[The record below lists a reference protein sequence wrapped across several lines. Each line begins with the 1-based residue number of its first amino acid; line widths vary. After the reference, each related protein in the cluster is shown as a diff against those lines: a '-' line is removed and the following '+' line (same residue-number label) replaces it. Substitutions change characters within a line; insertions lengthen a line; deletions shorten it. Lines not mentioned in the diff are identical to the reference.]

1 VGRES
6 VVAVHVR
13 DRRLVGQLA
22 RPLVPIRP
30 RQPVRDQ
37 RQHVLTLTSHTTNRK
52 TPTDHA
58 PETPAGSTHGDAV
71 IPSQA
76 AVNNCSVRL
85 PRRSR
90 AAMRSTLI
98 RCGGGVFGSQRRK
111 PGVGMSGWPAF
122 EVKHHHHHQ
131 YHRDHGNHRRLPAD
145 PLGRRQLAGRL
156 PSRVQ
161 YHRRRRSS
169 AETSPEPTTKCSG
182 AAMTGTTDGR
192 HGHDQERR
200 PAPCAA
206 PMRST

>member
-1 VGRES
+1 VTTRVAVPGGAVVGRES

-111 PGVGMSGWPAF
+111 PG
-122 EVKHHHHHQ
+122 
-131 YHRDHGNHRRLPAD
+131 
-145 PLGRRQLAGRL
+145 GRYVRMASLRGEAPSPPSVPPRPRKPPTATGR
-156 PSRVQ
+156 P
-161 YHRRRRSS
+161 
-169 AETSPEPTTKCSG
+169 P
-182 AAMTGTTDGR
+182 GTTSTG
-192 HGHDQERR
+192 GS
-200 PAPCAA
+200 ATLSCAISS
-206 PMRST
+206 PPPIVCGDKP